1 MLLGALAIASPI
13 IIHLLARRQ
22 VKRVPWAAMR
32 FLKKAVERNQ
42 RRMNLE
48 DVILMCVRCLLFLL
62 LALALARPAL
72 RKGSALGFRGRDE
85 VAIILIDAS
94 LSMSQTDGVASQYE
108 QAQQAAEQI
117 LDALPSGAPAAVW
130 LATDAVS
137 ALTPEPTKDTTLNRK
152 LIRDAQ
158 RTDRSSDWPAVL

>member
-1 MLLGALAIASPI
+1 VTFLSPLMLLGALAIASPI

-32 FLKKAVERNQ
+32 FLQRAVERNQ

-72 RKGSALGFRGRDE
+72 RKGAPLGS
-85 VAIILIDAS
+85 V
-94 LSMSQTDGVASQYE
+94 
-108 QAQQAAEQI
+108 
-117 LDALPSGAPAAVW
+117 GATRW
-130 LATDAVS
+130 
-137 ALTPEPTKDTTLNRK
+137 R
-152 LIRDAQ
+152 
-158 RTDRSSDWPAVL
+158 